1 MRAEAERKAQG
12 LMADLSSTLSLKRHS
27 RVPPS
32 SVGVTDKKF
41 LSGPVL
47 ERTTQKASCSTT
59 VAARWRW
66 YPRRSVLVCGTKPR
80 IGTAVCPGGED
91 QQRTASPARTA
102 LINKAWFERS
112 RDHSIGVGFQHR
124 AWHGLQQKWSPTAS
138 ATQTIAR
145 PVEELPPDW

>member
-1 MRAEAERKAQG
+1 MLRRTLLDVLSITYGCVIHPHSRSKS
-12 LMADLSSTLSLKRHS
+12 LKTLKWRLFKLPLSSTLSLKRHS

-59 VAARWRW
+59 VAVQRRS

-80 IGTAVCPGGED
+80 IGVAVCHTGED
-91 QQRTASPARTA
+91 QQRTA
-102 LINKAWFERS
+102 
-112 RDHSIGVGFQHR
+112 
-124 AWHGLQQKWSPTAS
+124 
-138 ATQTIAR
+138 
-145 PVEELPPDW
+145 